1 LVPQLAV
8 ARRSARCITLDRRN
22 RQCYSHEFTGERP
35 SLGWVLIAL
44 AVAALLWAGLEW
56 WYQSNGQQVMDGVA
70 PDGVTTIP
78 VEWDQERR
86 QSQIRMAVAVLG
98 AAAMSLGGV
107 ALLKRPKNVPASV
120 S

>member
-1 LVPQLAV
+1 
-8 ARRSARCITLDRRN
+8 
-22 RQCYSHEFTGERP
+22 
-35 SLGWVLIAL
+35 
-44 AVAALLWAGLEW
+44 
-56 WYQSNGQQVMDGVA
+56 MDGVA